1 MSSSE
6 CYIDVK
12 NEYVPVNM
20 TAAAGIRCIN
30 SN

>member
-6 CYIDVK
+6 CYIEVE

-20 TAAAGIRCIN
+20 TATTGIRCVN

>member
-1 MSSSE
+1 MSSE
-6 CYIDVK
+6 CYIEVE

-20 TAAAGIRCIN
+20 TTTAGIRCIN